1 MSSYTKFQEPFVGY
15 DFHLKTAFS
24 HIKSKVQC
32 LKIRAFSTLHLNFTF
47 HCYSLRLCALS
58 PPRVINFWFFN
69 GLSCVLEKEMATHSS
84 ILAWRIPGTGE
95 GVGLPSL
102 GSHRVRHDWSDLA
115 AAVMCI
121 GKLHYLTSLHKKF
134 ISPIFHYIS
143 VVNMNKISMNHL
155 PVCPTM

>member
-1 MSSYTKFQEPFVGY
+1 MSSYTKFQEYFVGY

-58 PPRVINFWFFN
+58 PPRVINFWFCN
-69 GLSCVLEKEMATHSS
+69 GLSCVLEKEMATHCS
-84 ILAWRIPGTGE
+84 ILAWRIPGMGE
-95 GVGLPSL
+95 RVGLPSM
-102 GSHRVRHDWSDLA
+102 GSHRVGHYWRDVV

-134 ISPIFHYIS
+134 ISPIFHCIS
-143 VVNMNKISMNHL
+143 VVNMNKIAMNHL
-155 PVCPTM
+155 PVCRTM